1 MYAKINENGRQDWQS
16 VDKRLGKIAEFIV
29 KDLRLKQETIRLLM
43 TQVQEM
49 KAAMAAKDAHI
60 RDLLEKLGKSSQ
72 DAEGLRQLM
81 NKLLNDIEN
90 YQKDIDWY
98 RRTYEQRSLL
108 GILKDK
114 FFRKPDSSDQ

>member
-16 VDKRLGKIAEFIV
+16 VDKRLGKIADFIV
-29 KDLRLKQETIRLLM
+29 NELKLKQETIRLLM
-43 TQVQEM
+43 TQVREM

-60 RDLLEKLGKSSQ
+60 RDLREKLGKSSQ

-114 FFRKPDSSDQ
+114 FFRKPHSSDQ